1 MSLISAVRF
10 PSVSA
15 RKALAKLS
23 ARMDAMVRL
32 DSVEYRA
39 RVKKLFG
46 KVVPPEAVVTRILS
60 DVRAKGDAALFSY
73 AQRIDG
79 VKLSAKN
86 LRVSDAERRAAY
98 RRTAPAVR
106 AALELAAERISDYQR
121 RLLPGN
127 IPLASASGGPAGV
140 RTGLAWS
147 PLRRAGVYVPGG
159 TAAYPSSVLMNALPA
174 QVAGV
179 EEIAIATPCDRDG
192 AVSDGVLCAC
202 EILKIDEV
210 YRIGG
215 AQAIGALA
223 YGTDSIPR
231 VDKIVGPGNL
241 FVMLAK
247 RAVFGQVDIDML
259 AGPSEVLVLADE
271 SADPAFVAADLLAQ
285 AEHDPLASCVLVTD
299 SVKLAMAVQ
308 SELKRQLADLPRAK
322 IATAALRNWG
332 LIVVTRN
339 LKDAVAVANDLA
351 PEHLEIITRR
361 PRELAPQLTTA
372 GAIFLGP
379 YATEPLGDYLA
390 GPSHTLP
397 TAATARAFS
406 GLSVYTFLRRT
417 SLIEADRK
425 GLEELSEAL
434 SVLAAVEG
442 LEAHR
447 RAVVMRTDRRGR

>member
-1 MSLISAVRF
+1 MSLIPAVRF
-10 PSVSA
+10 PSSQA
-15 RKALAKLS
+15 RRALAKLGG
-23 ARMDAMVRL
+23 RLGAMERL
-32 DSVEYRA
+32 DSAEYRA

-46 KVVPPEAVVTRILS
+46 KVLPPDAVVSRILS
-60 DVRAKGDAALFSY
+60 DVRSKGDAALFGY

-79 VKLSAKN
+79 VKLSKKN
-86 LRVSDAERRAAY
+86 LRVSDAERRAAF
-98 RRTAPAVR
+98 RRTSPALR
-106 AALELAAERISDYQR
+106 AALELAAERIADYQR

-127 IPLASASGGPAGV
+127 IPLAPASGGPPGV
-140 RTGLAWS
+140 KTGLSWS

-159 TAAYPSSVLMNALPA
+159 TAAYPSSVLMNAIPA

-179 EEIAIATPCDRDG
+179 EEIAVATPCDRDG

-202 EILKIDEV
+202 EILKIEEI

-215 AQAIGALA
+215 AQAIGAFA
-223 YGTDSIPR
+223 YGTESIPR

-271 SADPAFVAADLLAQ
+271 SAKPSFVAADLLAQ

-299 SVKLAMAVQ
+299 SVKLATAVQ
-308 SELKRQLADLPRAK
+308 AELKRQLADLPRAA
-322 IATAALRNWG
+322 IAAASLRDWG

-339 LKDAVAVANDLA
+339 MKNAISVANEFA
-351 PEHLEIITRR
+351 PEHLEILTRK

-417 SLIEADRK
+417 SLIEADRN
-425 GLEELSEAL
+425 GLEELTEPI
-434 SVLAAVEG
+434 SVLAAAEG

-447 RAVVMRTDRRGR
+447 RAVVMRTR